1 MDIVSIISSVSK
13 IAILAF
19 AITLAVVIFEVVTLI
34 KKNRD
39 KHVVEDHV
47 DIPDFN
53 QDPKAEQHFTQLPNA
68 QAAPAI
74 PEPRN
79 VPKPVLLGV
88 GIATIILLT
97 GAGMWIF
104 TKNKVRSTKTAK
116 EVSPIA
122 DTKVIP
128 TKSPKSMKLT
138 STPYPT
144 FKTLPTTVFSPTM
157 QLTPTSVA
165 LPSISV
171 TTTKG
176 ATVTPTGTAP
186 TPTSTQLTPTVYITG
201 ATNQKGGTL
210 LTPTVSAT
218 GVQASA
224 TATLKPTVTLPRAGT
239 FQTSLVLVV
248 VSITLIYL
256 ALLL

>member
-19 AITLAVVIFEVVTLI
+19 AITLAVVMYEVFVLL

-39 KHVVEDHV
+39 KKVVQDHV

-53 QDPKAEQHFTQLPNA
+53 QDPTAEQHFTQLQNA
-68 QAAPAI
+68 QAAPVI
-74 PEPRN
+74 VEPKGL
-79 VPKPVLLGV
+79 PKPILLGV

-104 TKNKVRSTKTAK
+104 TKNKVKSTKTAK

-122 DTKVIP
+122 DATLTP
-128 TKSPKSMKLT
+128 TTGAKAPKPT
-138 STPYPT
+138 STAVPT
-144 FKTLPTTVFSPTM
+144 LKAVPTAFLTPTGT
-157 QLTPTSVA
+157 LTPTSA
-165 LPSISV
+165 LMPTGILTGV
-171 TTTKG
+171 PGVPTVKPTG
-176 ATVTPTGTAP
+176 IVVTPTGTQP
-186 TPTSTQLTPTVYITG
+186 TPTVAISGTQ
-201 ATNQKGGTL
+201 QKGGTTI
-210 LTPTVSAT
+210 TPTSAL
-218 GVQASA
+218 ASA
-224 TATLKPTVTLPRAGT
+224 TATLKPTVTLPQAGT
-239 FQTSLVLVV
+239 FQTSLVLIV